1 VNPVDG
7 MRLWTESG
15 LQHLSGARGEPAP
28 LHRDYPTR
36 IVQLITP
43 VNRALHVQAQEPIDA
58 SVLTERAA
66 LMGLRRRGARSANR
80 CCQLYRTRDG
90 FVAINLARPE
100 DREMIPALLGRSVTG
115 NVIDALRSGVKTRS
129 SAVLLERGI
138 SLGLPIASL
147 GESAELPMMRNIVCG
162 MRRAAGERPLL
173 VNLASLWAGPL
184 CAHLLGR
191 LGARVI
197 KVESI
202 RRPDGSR
209 EGCRPFFDRLHQGQ
223 EMVALDFDHPADM
236 AQLRALLLRA
246 DIIIEGSR
254 PRALA
259 RRGIDAREI
268 IAARPGR
275 IWASITAYGRSGG
288 GAARVGFG
296 DDAAIAAGLALRDHS
311 GFPVFVGDA
320 IADPLA
326 GLAATVHILSARAA
340 GGGVLLDLPLAGAA
354 AFVASAP
361 LLPALPPAPD
371 GRVAPLAV
379 PLKFSPRQVS
389 PARAAGADTARVL
402 AEAS

>member
-1 VNPVDG
+1 
-7 MRLWTESG
+7 
-15 LQHLSGARGEPAP
+15 
-28 LHRDYPTR
+28 
-36 IVQLITP
+36 
-43 VNRALHVQAQEPIDA
+43 
-58 SVLTERAA
+58 
-66 LMGLRRRGARSANR
+66 
-80 CCQLYRTRDG
+80 
-90 FVAINLARPE
+90 
-100 DREMIPALLGRSVTG
+100 
-115 NVIDALRSGVKTRS
+115 
-129 SAVLLERGI
+129 
-138 SLGLPIASL
+138 
-147 GESAELPMMRNIVCG
+147 MRNIVCG